1 MNKVMAIGAA
11 LGIVSKT
18 NPESNISEQSVFA

>member
-11 LGIVSKT
+11 LGIVPKT